1 MENRWNIGL
10 QEQEA
15 RKKPR
20 QQNIPWETVWIVW
33 QWEVF
38 ELHYAVWSYAEIR
51 EDSSFVSLIP
61 LSICFLSLA
70 ALLEHMALSQIGH
83 LM

>member
-15 RKKPR
+15 REKPR
-20 QQNIPWETVWIVW
+20 QQNIPWETVWIRW
-33 QWEVF
+33 QHEVF

-51 EDSSFVSLIP
+51 EDSCLVSLIP
-61 LSICFLSLA
+61 LSVWFLSLGA
-70 ALLEHMALSQIGH
+70 VL
-83 LM
+83 